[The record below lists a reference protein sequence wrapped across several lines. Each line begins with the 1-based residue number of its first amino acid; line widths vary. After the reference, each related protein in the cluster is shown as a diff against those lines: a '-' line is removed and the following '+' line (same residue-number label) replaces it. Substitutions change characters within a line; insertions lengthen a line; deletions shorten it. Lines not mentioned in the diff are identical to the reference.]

1 MAGARY
7 GSTDPVFLVAPES
20 ARVGP
25 SLRVLLA
32 PCTWMQAMD
41 QGVICASKKAMRFG
55 SSKVSSSVYFM
66 TLGFI
71 PLKTRL

>member
-1 MAGARY
+1 M
-7 GSTDPVFLVAPES
+7 FLVAPES
-20 ARVGP
+20 ARIGP
-25 SLRVLLA
+25 SLRALLV
-32 PCTWMQAMD
+32 PCTWVQAMD
-41 QGVICASKKAMRFG
+41 QGVICASKKAMRLG